1 MNAHLFRL
9 VEGDENLFRDV
20 RDRLIVNG
28 IAADRSGVGL
38 VRSTPKN
45 HCVAEIHANQTQVA
59 SAAAQTIEEIASPS
73 QIAILESGPVQPD
86 DWSEAQW
93 WVMKRGVARGPVN
106 LIELCHLRQS
116 GEIEASDVVRQGL
129 QGLWLQVDEV
139 PLLATAK
146 PATRNDS
153 IGGLGRRLVPASRRS
168 ALQIVPVNIDSPA
181 DTMSERNG
189 SAGDLLFIPPDKS
202 WNIDRHAR
210 PGWLG
215 HFWKS
220 IAWYVGGTRRLLTIC
235 VIVAICGAFN
245 RWWQLPPPVNTIY
258 REFASCRNSLQKVQD
273 RRVSAAEWLSTTA
286 RHRPRIKQLVNK
298 LQSRSNRRSPVEE
311 ALFLAG
317 SEGLVPILESPSLFV
332 TTDQLYEMHMQ
343 AARKLLE
350 KADQR

>member
-1 MNAHLFRL
+1 MTLDEAFAAASRLLDQRGQLMNAHLFRL

-93 WVMKRGVARGPVN
+93 WVMKRGVRGPVN

-181 DTMSERNG
+181 DTITAQRFRGRSAVLFHRTNPGTLIDMRGPVGLGISGNRLRGMSV
-189 SAGDLLFIPPDKS
+189 
-202 WNIDRHAR
+202 
-210 PGWLG
+210 G
-215 HFWKS
+215 HG
-220 IAWYVGGTRRLLTIC
+220 VC
-235 VIVAICGAFN
+235 
-245 RWWQLPPPVNTIY
+245 
-258 REFASCRNSLQKVQD
+258 
-273 RRVSAAEWLSTTA
+273 
-286 RHRPRIKQLVNK
+286 
-298 LQSRSNRRSPVEE
+298 
-311 ALFLAG
+311 
-317 SEGLVPILESPSLFV
+317 
-332 TTDQLYEMHMQ
+332 
-343 AARKLLE
+343 
-350 KADQR
+350 